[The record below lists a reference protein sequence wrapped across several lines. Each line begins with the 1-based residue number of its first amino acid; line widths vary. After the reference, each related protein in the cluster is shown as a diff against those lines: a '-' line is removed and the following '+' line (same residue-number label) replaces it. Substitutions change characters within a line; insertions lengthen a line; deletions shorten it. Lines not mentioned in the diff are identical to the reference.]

1 MKHSRMIVT
10 FSLLL
15 FAGLAVNAQAIEK
28 ITADIPF
35 AFNVG
40 ATSLNAGQYLLG
52 NRSLPNGA
60 VLVRSAKDYKNVVV
74 LTMPKYEQ
82 DVPAETKLVFHRY
95 RGEGGEDKYFLK
107 QIWVQGNTT
116 GTELPMSRTEKE
128 TAKKAAKRD
137 MITLVVPSPGN
148 RPAD

>member
-15 FAGLAVNAQAIEK
+15 FAGLAVNAQTIQK

-40 ATSLNAGQYLLG
+40 STSLNAGQYNLG
-52 NRSLPNGA
+52 NSGLPSRV
-60 VLVRSAKDYKNVVV
+60 VLVRSAKMHQNAAV
-74 LTMPKYEQ
+74 LTMPKYATKS
-82 DVPAETKLVFHRY
+82 PTETTLVFHRY
-95 RGEGGEDKYFLK
+95 RGEGGEDKYFLT
-107 QIWVQGNTT
+107 QIWVQGNNT

>member
-1 MKHSRMIVT
+1 MKYLRMIVT

-15 FAGLAVNAQAIEK
+15 FAGFAVDAQTIQK
-28 ITADIPF
+28 ITSDIPF

-40 ATSLNAGQYLLG
+40 STSLSAGQYNLG
-52 NRSLPNGA
+52 NSSLPRG
-60 VLVRSAKDYKNVVV
+60 VILVKSAKEHQHVAV
-74 LTMPKYEQ
+74 LTMPKYAR
-82 DVPAETKLVFHRY
+82 DVPTETTLVFHRY
-95 RGEGGEDKYFLK
+95 RGEGGEDKYFLT
-107 QIWVQGNTT
+107 QIWVLGDNI
-116 GTELPMSRTEKE
+116 GTELPMSRAEKE

>member
-15 FAGLAVNAQAIEK
+15 FAGLAVNAQAIQK

-40 ATSLNAGQYLLG
+40 STSLNAGQYHVG
-52 NRSLPNGA
+52 NSSLPRG
-60 VLVRSAKDYKNVVV
+60 VILVKNSKEHQNVAV
-74 LTMPKYEQ
+74 LTMPKYVR
-82 DVPAETKLVFHRY
+82 DVPTETTLVFHRY

-107 QIWVQGNTT
+107 QIWVLGDNT
-116 GTELPMSRTEKE
+116 GTELPMSRAERE

-137 MITLVVPSPGN
+137 MITLVVPSHSN

>member
-1 MKHSRMIVT
+1 MKYSRMIVT

-15 FAGLAVNAQAIEK
+15 FAGLAVNAQTIQK

-35 AFNVG
+35 SFNVG
-40 ATSLNAGQYLLG
+40 STSLNAGQYHVG
-52 NRSLPNGA
+52 NSSLPRGVIA
-60 VLVRSAKDYKNVVV
+60 VKNPKEHQNVAV
-74 LTMPKYEQ
+74 LTMPKYVR
-82 DVPAETKLVFHRY
+82 DAPTETTLVFHRY
-95 RGEGGEDKYFLK
+95 RGEGGEDKYFLT
-107 QIWVQGNTT
+107 QIWVQGNNT

-137 MITLVVPSPGN
+137 MITLVVPSLGN

>member
-1 MKHSRMIVT
+1 MKHLKMIVT

-15 FAGLAVNAQAIEK
+15 FAGLAVNAQTIEK

-40 ATSLNAGQYLLG
+40 STSLNAGQYHLG
-52 NRSLPNGA
+52 NSSLPRGT
-60 VLVRSAKDYKNVVV
+60 VLVNNPKERQNAVV
-74 LTMPKYEQ
+74 LTMPKN
-82 DVPAETKLVFHRY
+82 VRNAPTKTTLIFNRY
-95 RGEGGEDKYFLK
+95 RGEGGEDRYFLT
-107 QIWVQGNTT
+107 QIWRQGDNT
-116 GTELPMSRTEKE
+116 GTELLMSRVEKE

-137 MITLVVPSPGN
+137 MITLVVPSHGN